1 MRSCSG
7 LWFPKLSNQTKS
19 ISKFSNIVKN
29 IVDVT
34 WCPYY
39 NIWIYCLSWRFRSS
53 CSKSFYEKDVLKN
66 LVKFTAKHLC
76 LGLFFNNVAGLKPA
90 SLSNRDSGTEVFL
103 RVLRKDLFYKNLKAA
118 SEEQLFMLKSLLVM
132 FQVWSFRNASGHYCR
147 EQTRTFFVQRDR
159 SETSNVTYCTDRYL

>member
-1 MRSCSG
+1 MDCG
-7 LWFPKLSNQTKS
+7 FQNYVMKQKI
-19 ISKFSNIVKN
+19 ISKFSNIVRN
-29 IVDVT
+29 IVAIYVT

-39 NIWIYCLSWRFRSS
+39 NIWIYYLSWRFRSS

-118 SEEQLFMLKSLLVM
+118 SEEQLSMLKSLLVM
-132 FQVWSFRNASGHYCR
+132 FQA
-147 EQTRTFFVQRDR
+147 
-159 SETSNVTYCTDRYL
+159 